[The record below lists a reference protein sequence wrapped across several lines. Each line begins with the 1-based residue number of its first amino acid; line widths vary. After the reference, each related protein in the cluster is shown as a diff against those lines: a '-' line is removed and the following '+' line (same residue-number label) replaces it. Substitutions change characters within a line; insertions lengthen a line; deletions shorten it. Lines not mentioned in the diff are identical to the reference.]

1 MAVDHSSIPR
11 DLRPSAAPGRAQP
24 PPPWVLPGGPLFSPA
39 AAVAGGN
46 LSPRKVK
53 LLCSFGGRILP
64 RPSDGALRYAG
75 GHTRIISLRKDVS
88 FPEFVGKMAEAVGAS
103 AVAVKYQL
111 PGEDL
116 DALISISCPEDL
128 VNMMEEYDKLAT
140 ASPDGSAKL
149 RAFLFSPSDLAS
161 ADPSLHLGAVVDV
174 GQRYFEAVNGF
185 AVSDGGGGPLRKR
198 DSGASAASSTQNSDS
213 TTIGDA
219 AEDGAS
225 EGMSPS
231 LPSPVVDWPHDAPRS
246 VYPGVNNPI
255 VSPDSPVGIPSGSVL
270 APGMGV
276 PAQNAPFS
284 RLEKLP
290 MVVPYTPP
298 AYVEPHQLQYITPQ
312 HLGLMAGLQPINVA
326 PVTMASYVPGG
337 VSSSMLSV
345 TSQVDNLQAIQP
357 RLVPGLENPYGGRI
371 SPIAADQN
379 LKAFQPLS
387 QLPPLPPTY
396 LPPPLPPPLPPSIL
410 EDCLMCQKALPH
422 AHSDTLV
429 LEHGIETL
437 DNFHEVGKMFYSQRS
452 EDLAKHRV
460 ATVVTGAP
468 ASNMMEPS
476 VESMNT
482 LNQSAGS
489 PLPHITELR
498 HANKR
503 PNAKKADDC
512 PGVVELPAE
521 ANTIIYAENP
531 STQDHAHQFTDHNVE
546 PVKGKMVTLSSSP
559 FGPSKTICQGRPAVA
574 LSDDPSDVKL
584 DVPYLVVQNG
594 HKVIPQSGD
603 NALLIGNST
612 VNDRFIPEG
621 NYAKPIEQPPSA
633 TSEFTQLESL
643 LKDYELNQGM
653 KTIENYGPFPY
664 SQGIGIEHSAPYEN
678 FHTNVSNTNPFTAFE
693 IYSSQLPSRKKPNN
707 LAVYPGG
714 SIPFPLSSMS
724 NPSENTESFSEIMAS
739 DRDFYDQDPFK
750 VLGHANVPQPRPNRI
765 VSKESVVLNDPC
777 IAHHRTNKS
786 DIIAMLE
793 EGNFHHPADSM
804 IKDLYLEPDRLT
816 KASEEERIKQQ
827 LQAVAEDVAALALQP
842 SVPTASVAL
851 GTQNLGS
858 IEGSKELEKA
868 ILDEEIEES
877 ISTQLDEENSRVQ
890 LSEDI
895 GHLQIINNS
904 DLEELQELGSGTFG
918 TVYHG
923 KWRGTDVA
931 IKRINDRCFA
941 GKKSEAER
949 MRADFWNEACKL
961 ADLHHP
967 NVVAFYG
974 VVLDV
979 PGGNIA
985 TVTEYMVN
993 GSLRRALHKNDKA
1006 FDRRKRLLIAM
1017 DVAFGMEY
1025 LHAKNIV
1032 HFDLKSDNLLVNL
1045 RDPQRPIC
1053 KVGDL
1058 GLSKVK
1064 CKTLISGGMRG
1075 TLPWMAPELL
1085 YGNDSLVSEKVD
1097 VFSFGVMMWEILT
1110 GEEPYADLHYGAI
1123 IGGILSN
1130 TLRPPVPEFCGSEW
1144 RLLMEQCWSAEPQE
1158 RPSFTE
1164 ITNRLRSMAASIVH
1178 KGQPQARK

>member
-11 DLRPSAAPGRAQP
+11 ELRPSAAPGRAQP
-24 PPPWVLPGGPLFSPA
+24 PPPWALPAGPLFSSPA

-116 DALISISCPEDL
+116 DALISISCAEDL

-149 RAFLFSPSDLAS
+149 RTFLLSPSDLAS
-161 ADPSLHLGAVVDV
+161 ADPSLHLGTVDDV

-185 AVSDGGGGPLRKR
+185 AVSDGGGGPLRKK

-219 AEDGAS
+219 ADVGAS
-225 EGMSPS
+225 EGMPPS

-246 VYPGVNNPI
+246 MYPSANNPM

-270 APGMGV
+270 APGMGI
-276 PAQNAPFS
+276 PAQSAPFS
-284 RLEKLP
+284 LLEKPP

-298 AYVEPHQLQYITPQ
+298 AYVEPHQLQYIAPQ
-312 HLGLMAGLQPINVA
+312 HLGIMAGLQPINLA

-337 VSSSMLSV
+337 VPSSMLSV
-345 TSQVDNLQAIQP
+345 ASQVDNLQAILP
-357 RLVPGLENPYGGRI
+357 RLENPYGGRI
-371 SPIAADQN
+371 SPVAADQN

-396 LPPPLPPPLPPSIL
+396 LPPPPPPPVPPSIL

-429 LEHGIETL
+429 QEHGIGTL

-452 EDLAKHRV
+452 EDLARHR
-460 ATVVTGAP
+460 AAPVVTGALV
-468 ASNMMEPS
+468 SNMVEPS
-476 VESMNT
+476 VESMDIVNH
-482 LNQSAGS
+482 SAGS
-489 PLPHITELR
+489 PLPHIKELR
-498 HANKR
+498 YANKR
-503 PNAKKADDC
+503 PNVKKADDC

-521 ANTIIYAENP
+521 ANTLIYADNP
-531 STQDHAHQFTDHNVE
+531 STQDHAHQFTDYNVE
-546 PVKGKMVTLSSSP
+546 PVKGKMEALSLSP
-559 FGPSKTICQGRPAVA
+559 FEPSETIRQGRPAVA
-574 LSDDPSDVKL
+574 LSDDPSYVKL

-594 HKVIPQSGD
+594 HKIIPQSGD
-603 NALLIGNST
+603 NALLIGNAT

-621 NYAKPIEQPPSA
+621 NYAKPIEQPTSA
-633 TSEFTQLESL
+633 TSECTQLQSL
-643 LKDYELNQGM
+643 IKDLEINQGM
-653 KTIENYGPFPY
+653 KIAENYGPFLY

-678 FHTNVSNTNPFTAFE
+678 FHTNVSNTNPFTALE

-707 LAVYPGG
+707 LAAYPGG
-714 SIPFPLSSMS
+714 SIPFPLSSLS
-724 NPSENTESFSEIMAS
+724 NPSENTESFNEIMAS
-739 DRDFYDQDPFK
+739 DRDSYDQDPFK
-750 VLGHANVPQPRPNRI
+750 VLGHANVPPPRPNRI

-777 IAHHRTNKS
+777 IAHHLTNKS

-793 EGNFHHPADSM
+793 EGNFHHPEASM
-804 IKDLYLEPDRLT
+804 IKDLYLEPDGLT
-816 KASEEERIKQQ
+816 KASEEEQIKQQ
-827 LQAVAEDVAALALQP
+827 LQAVAEDVAALVLQP
-842 SVPTASVAL
+842 SVPPASVAL
-851 GTQNLGS
+851 GTQNLVPHSSDKIGS
-858 IEGSKELEKA
+858 IESSKELKKA
-868 ILDEEIEES
+868 ILDEEIKES
-877 ISTQLDEENSRVQ
+877 ISTLLDKENSSVQ

-904 DLEELQELGSGTFG
+904 NLEELQELGSGTFG

-941 GKKSEAER
+941 GKKSEEER

-961 ADLHHP
+961 ADMHHP

-974 VVLDV
+974 VVLDG
-979 PGGNIA
+979 PGGTVA

-993 GSLRRALHKNDKA
+993 GSLRQALHKNDK
-1006 FDRRKRLLIAM
+1006 FVPPSM
-1017 DVAFGMEY
+1017 HFG
-1025 LHAKNIV
+1025 
-1032 HFDLKSDNLLVNL
+1032 S
-1045 RDPQRPIC
+1045 
-1053 KVGDL
+1053 
-1058 GLSKVK
+1058 
-1064 CKTLISGGMRG
+1064 
-1075 TLPWMAPELL
+1075 
-1085 YGNDSLVSEKVD
+1085 
-1097 VFSFGVMMWEILT
+1097 
-1110 GEEPYADLHYGAI
+1110 
-1123 IGGILSN
+1123 
-1130 TLRPPVPEFCGSEW
+1130 
-1144 RLLMEQCWSAEPQE
+1144 
-1158 RPSFTE
+1158 
-1164 ITNRLRSMAASIVH
+1164 
-1178 KGQPQARK
+1178 